1 MASELLPL
9 LQDHRGGGLGC
20 SAGCGCDPLAT
31 VEPSVHN
38 PPGQPALRWQV
49 APHSQVLARLRSRLG
64 EGGQAPDVRALAGNG
79 PDDPAVA
86 MLDAFATVADTVSF
100 YTERLAQEGF
110 LGTATHLESVRLL
123 ARTIGYE
130 LRPGVAAEVE
140 LAFDVEDAPGAP
152 TEVDVSAATA
162 AQSIPGKG
170 ELPQVFETSADLHAV
185 AAWNTIPG
193 ATSKPAV
200 PVFGDTEVW
209 LHGTSLGLRPG
220 DSLVV
225 VGEARRRFGRTPDHV
240 RAKGLARRD
249 DERWEFRT
257 VTAVDEPVGTL
268 SGWTRVSIDRRVGWR
283 RGDPLTPVDDVQ
295 VFTFTRRASLFGA
308 QAPSPGLLKDAE
320 GNPPGGVTGD
330 DWTGIDD
337 PRVGSGTDDIDEDV
351 IEVDGDQARIVTGSW
366 IVLEHVG
373 DVELYGVEDVAPSGA
388 ARFGVSG
395 KMLRVRVDYTE
406 NLGDF
411 GRRDTVVHCEPR
423 SLPGGR
429 RPAID
434 AVPDDPARVQL
445 RVRRTDPLLSLG
457 RRVMVAG
464 FAPGTVPDDP
474 LVRAA
479 TPPPLAEAATVADCT
494 VDGEDMLVTF
504 SRALTH
510 SYDPIGLSVRGNVV
524 TATHGETVEQVL
536 GSGDATRRFQRLT
549 TRRPPLTHVRAA
561 TASGVVSTLQVR
573 VDGVL
578 WSQLDTLDGAGG
590 SERVYTAR
598 ANEDATVT
606 VTTGDGVT
614 GARLPTGTENVRA
627 TYRVGIGETG
637 ALKAGQLS
645 LLPRRPMGIKAVTNP
660 ADTHDWA
667 PAEALGEARTNAPL
681 RTRTLDRAVSVA
693 DHEDFAAGYA
703 GISLARAD
711 AVWDGRSTIVVVSV
725 LGTGGAA
732 PGEGL
737 VSDLTDALDAARDPA
752 TRFDVLPGTLVRFG
766 LRMNLAV
773 DPAFVRADVES
784 AVLAALTAQY
794 TAPAL
799 RFTAPVTASGVLVA
813 VTSVPGVMACT
824 VPGVAAVTSPLGAPV
839 VLDPDDLD
847 VLPTLPARW
856 VDGEVV
862 PAQTATLVVEAVQ
875 IGVMTL

>member
-1 MASELLPL
+1 MTTPA
-9 LQDHRGGGLGC
+9 DHRC
-20 SAGCGCDPLAT
+20 ATGCGCDPLAT
-31 VEPSVHN
+31 VEPTVHN
-38 PPGQPALRWQV
+38 PPGQPTLRWRV

-64 EGGQAPDVRALAGNG
+64 EGKQPEDVHALAGNDT
-79 PDDPAVA
+79 DDPAVA

-110 LGTATHLESVRLL
+110 LGTATHLESIRLL

-140 LAFDVEDAPGAP
+140 LAFDVEDASGAP
-152 TEVDVSAATA
+152 TEVDVSAGTA

-170 ELPQVFETSADLHAV
+170 ELPQVFETSTDLYAV
-185 AAWNTIPG
+185 AAWNTVPG
-193 ATSKPAV
+193 ATSEPAV

-209 LHGTSLGLRPG
+209 LHGTSLGLRTG
-220 DSLVV
+220 DTMLV
-225 VGEARRRFGRTPDHV
+225 VGEARRRFGRTPDHG
-240 RAKGLARRD
+240 RAGGLARRD

-257 VTAVDEPVGTL
+257 VTAVSEPGGTL

-283 RGDPLTPVDDVQ
+283 RGQPLTPVDDVE
-295 VFTFTRRASLFGA
+295 VFTFARRASLFGA
-308 QAPSPGLLKDAE
+308 QAPSPALLKDAQ
-320 GNPPGGVTGD
+320 GRPPGGVTGD

-337 PRVGSGTDDIDEDV
+337 PRVGSGTDDLDDDV
-351 IEVDGDQARIVTGSW
+351 VEVDGDQPRIVTGSW
-366 IVLEHVG
+366 IVLERLG
-373 DVELYGVEDVAPSGA
+373 SVELYGVEDVAPSGA

-406 NLGDF
+406 NLADF
-411 GRRDTVVHCEPR
+411 GRRETVVHCEPR
-423 SLPGGR
+423 LLPGGR
-429 RPAID
+429 RPVTS
-434 AVPDDPARVQL
+434 AVPADAARVEL
-445 RVRRTDPLLSLG
+445 RVRATDPPLPLG

-479 TPPPLAEAATVADCT
+479 TAPPLAEAATVADCT
-494 VDGEDMLVTF
+494 VEGDDMLVTF
-504 SRALTH
+504 TRALTH
-510 SYDPIGLSVRGNVV
+510 DYDPVGLTVRGNVV
-524 TATHGETVEQVL
+524 AATHGETVEQVL
-536 GSGDATRRFQRLT
+536 GSGDATRTFQRLA

-561 TASGVVSTLQVR
+561 TASGVLSTLQVR

-578 WSQLDTLDGAGG
+578 WAQRDTLDTSGG

-598 ANEDATVT
+598 ADEDATVT
-606 VTTGDGVT
+606 VTTGDGAT

-637 ALKAGQLS
+637 ALKVGQLS

-660 ADTHDWA
+660 AATHDWA

-703 GISLARAD
+703 GVSLARAD
-711 AVWDGRSTIVVVSV
+711 AVWNGRSTIVVVCV
-725 LGTGGAA
+725 LGTAGAP

-737 VSDLTDALDAARDPA
+737 VSDLTDALSDARDPG
-752 TRFDVLPGTLVRFG
+752 TRFVVLPGTLVRFG
-766 LRMNLAV
+766 LRVNLAT
-773 DPAFVRADVES
+773 DPTYVRADVET
-784 AVLAALTAQY
+784 AVRDALTAQY

-799 RFTAPVTASGVLVA
+799 RFTAPVTASGVLVTI
-813 VTSVPGVMACT
+813 TSVPGVVACT
-824 VPGVAAVTSPLGAPV
+824 VPGVAALTSPVGAPV
-839 VLDPDDLD
+839 VLHPTDLD
-847 VLPTLPARW
+847 VLSTLPARW
-856 VDGEVV
+856 VDGSVV
-862 PAQTATLVVEAVQ
+862 AAQTATFVPDAVQ
-875 IGVMTL
+875 MGVMTL